1 MWHPF
6 TFSLGQIWILS
17 FRCKKILFSFYS
29 FFLLNQIN
37 LFLAFTCLTLGK
49 CNPGLICSPG
59 QTRMP
64 GPHGWRQVLSYRDCC
79 VSLSLPHPHHTS
91 VCHRAPPPQLSSPLT
106 ACCSASTGPPSPPTG
121 KHWPIQETYFSPKGS
136 SACILAQA
144 LPAQRPWALLP
155 EWKRSPWWFRSKDA
169 GEILLGDKNTLNCLG
184 GEEMTALFTR
194 LPQLWE

>member
-1 MWHPF
+1 MRSTDFWESWDQTPAEREPGGLQQSVHTPHSAL
-6 TFSLGQIWILS
+6 TCSSRQ
-17 FRCKKILFSFYS
+17 RC
-29 FFLLNQIN
+29 Q
-37 LFLAFTCLTLGK
+37 ATE
-49 CNPGLICSPG
+49 
-59 QTRMP
+59 R
-64 GPHGWRQVLSYRDCC
+64 
-79 VSLSLPHPHHTS
+79 
-91 VCHRAPPPQLSSPLT
+91 PPPQLSSPLT

-144 LPAQRPWALLP
+144 LSAQRPWALLP

-169 GEILLGDKNTLNCLG
+169 DEILLGDKNTLNCLG